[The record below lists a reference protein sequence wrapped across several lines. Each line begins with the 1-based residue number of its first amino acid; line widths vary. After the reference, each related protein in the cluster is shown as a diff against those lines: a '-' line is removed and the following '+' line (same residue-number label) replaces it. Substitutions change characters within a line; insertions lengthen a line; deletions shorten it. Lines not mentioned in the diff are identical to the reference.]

1 MAKKIINSGKIYI
14 DEALLKASR
23 PITQKDTRGF
33 DRKYYELDLSTANSA
48 GASIYTAD
56 GTINEDRIV
65 TIQNSSTITLETEGG
80 STNEIPLLL
89 RNTSGAYGGIQPK
102 IYLEKSPNGVLD
114 QRLVIGS
121 TMELSKA
128 NPADA
133 SQFIFHNLSTNSNSY
148 TELRSNVS
156 GAGPGGYA
164 RLTLYCDTGGLVYT
178 DGRVFDASYA
188 TPGIQYAADYS
199 ADFVDRS
206 IPDVAWVNSYTDQI
220 RRTIVEIG
228 DWDMDANQTTTVA
241 HGLTFSKIRNVEGVI
256 RNDANNIFYSSGY
269 IGASGNVQWTTTTI
283 DATNV
288 TLTRRPGGGGG
299 VFDDPAFSTTPFNR
313 GWLII
318 DYVD

>member
-23 PITQKDTRGF
+23 PITQKDTRGA
-33 DRKYYELDLSTANSA
+33 DRKFYEIDLSAANTA

-56 GTINEDRIV
+56 GTISDFQRNIDLNAGNTIVLSHDFAPYGKTLLELRNESDQHHSLAFTQYSGGAYQRGL
-65 TIQNSSTITLETEGG
+65 TLSSKNLSVGG
-80 STNEIPLLL
+80 S
-89 RNTSGAYGGIQPK
+89 G
-102 IYLEKSPNGVLD
+102 
-114 QRLVIGS
+114 
-121 TMELSKA
+121 
-128 NPADA
+128 
-133 SQFIFHNLSTNSNSY
+133 
-148 TELRSNVS
+148 
-156 GAGPGGYA
+156 GAGTSSDNRFFDFVNFYTGVASGFSYENYSGGNRKVMFFSGNA
-164 RLTLYCDTGGLVYT
+164 LTYD
-178 DGRVFDASYA
+178 D
-188 TPGIQYAADYS
+188 DYS
-199 ADFVDRS
+199 ADFVDRTL
-206 IPDVAWVNSYTDQI
+206 PDIAWVNSYTDQI
-220 RRTIVEIG
+220 RRKVVEIG

-256 RNDANNIFYSSGY
+256 RNDADTIFYSSGY

>member
-23 PITQKDTRGF
+23 PITQKDTRGA
-33 DRKYYELDLSTANSA
+33 DRKFYEIDLNTANAS
-48 GASIYTAD
+48 GGDSIYTAD
-56 GTINEDRIV
+56 GSISDFQRTVDMGTGNTLIFDFNYSVYGKTILEIRNQGNQQASIGITEYDAGVYQRGV
-65 TIQNSSTITLETEGG
+65 TYSSSAISNAG
-80 STNEIPLLL
+80 S
-89 RNTSGAYGGIQPK
+89 G
-102 IYLEKSPNGVLD
+102 
-114 QRLVIGS
+114 
-121 TMELSKA
+121 
-128 NPADA
+128 
-133 SQFIFHNLSTNSNSY
+133 
-148 TELRSNVS
+148 
-156 GAGPGGYA
+156 GAGTSSGDDVFNITSFFTGSNAGVRLESYA
-164 RLTLYCDTGGLVYT
+164 NGTLTTLTLGANGAVYP
-178 DGRVFDASYA
+178 S
-188 TPGIQYAADYS
+188 DYTS
-199 ADFVDRS
+199 KFVDRS
-206 IPDVAWVNSYTDQI
+206 LPDKAYVDSYTGEI
-220 RRTIVEIG
+220 KRTVVEIG